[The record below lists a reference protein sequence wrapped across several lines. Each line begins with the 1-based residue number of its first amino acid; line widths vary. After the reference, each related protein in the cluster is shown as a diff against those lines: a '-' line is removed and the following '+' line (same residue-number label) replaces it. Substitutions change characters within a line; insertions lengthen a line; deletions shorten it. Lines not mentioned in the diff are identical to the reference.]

1 MPCQKE
7 ASVARS
13 APRISSVFLV
23 VESARTVREALCF
36 ALLSFGIKGIPV
48 SSRSE
53 ALAAIKAQ
61 RGIEGAIVDIDNRDV
76 DGIQLVNDLKAGE
89 DTRRIAV
96 IVHTIQ
102 TRKDFVRKM
111 VEIGVAGYL
120 LKPFS
125 PETAKTKLEAILLK
139 LSTHNASRR
148 HIRVTPD
155 PDELTRVSFRLRGLA
170 QLMSGRIVDISLG
183 GMAIEL
189 FNPPADTLFTLGIPI
204 ARLDFAL
211 AGKALSPSG
220 SVVVCRSRVL
230 AVKFETISVS
240 DRQALERYIFKRI
253 SS

>member
-1 MPCQKE
+1 
-7 ASVARS
+7 VARGT
-13 APRISSVFLV
+13 PRISSTFLV
-23 VESARTVREALCF
+23 VESTQTVRDALCF

-48 SSRSE
+48 SSRAE
-53 ALAAIKAQ
+53 ALARLQAQ
-61 RGIEGAIVDIDNRDV
+61 PAIEGAIVDIDNRDV
-76 DGIQLVNDLKAGE
+76 DGVKLIDDLKAGE

-125 PETAKTKLEAILLK
+125 PETAKAKLESILLK
-139 LSTHNASRR
+139 LSTHNANRK

-155 PDELTRVSFRLRGLA
+155 PDELTRVSFRLRGLS

-189 FNPPADTLFTLGIPI
+189 FNPPADSLFTLGIPI

-220 SVVVCRSRVL
+220 SVVICRSRVL
-230 AVKFETISVS
+230 AVKFETMSAA
-240 DRQALERYIFKRI
+240 DRQALEKYIFKRI